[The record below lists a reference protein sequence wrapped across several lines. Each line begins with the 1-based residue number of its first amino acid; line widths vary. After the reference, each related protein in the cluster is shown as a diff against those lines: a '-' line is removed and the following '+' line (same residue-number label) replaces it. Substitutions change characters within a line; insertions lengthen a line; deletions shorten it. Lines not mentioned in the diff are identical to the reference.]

1 MFWKFNYVKAVKLVN
16 EGKLSDAL
24 IQFDKMLD
32 KKPKY
37 YAMVQYA
44 YFLIK
49 AGEYEKAQTLYNN
62 YIFKDISKK
71 KAKDKLL
78 CDINYALLVW
88 KKGDLDYAIELT
100 EDLLEKYK
108 NTAIY
113 VNLGLFKI
121 LKGDYENALKTNL
134 EAYDFSPE
142 HLGVLDNLGLNYY
155 HLGEY
160 DKAKEIYEKLF
171 EIKENPSFADCYYNY
186 GNVLLALSLK
196 EEAKAMYEKAL
207 TSEFSVFSSVTMEQA
222 EEAIKNLS

>member
-1 MFWKFNYVKAVKLVN
+1 MFWKLNYNKAVSLIN
-16 EGKLSDAL
+16 QGNLQEAL
-24 IQFDKMLD
+24 LQFDKMLD

-49 AGEYEKAQTLYNN
+49 AGQYEKAETLYNQ

-71 KAKDKLL
+71 KPKDTILS
-78 CDINYALLVW
+78 DINYALLVW

-100 EDLLEKYK
+100 EDILEKYK
-108 NTAIY
+108 NTAVY

-142 HLGVLDNLGLNYY
+142 HLGVLDNLALNYY
-155 HLGEY
+155 YLNEY
-160 DKAKEIYEKLF
+160 EKAKEIYEKLF
-171 EIKENPSFADCYYNY
+171 EINPSPSFADCYYNY
-186 GNVLLALSLK
+186 GKVLEALNQK
-196 EEAKAMYEKAL
+196 EEAKTFFEKAL
-207 TSEFSVFSSVTMEQA
+207 TSEFSVFSIVTKEQVI
-222 EEAIKNLS
+222 ENLS